1 MERYFSNMA
10 FVKGTSQ
17 CSFFDASDLPNL
29 SFMGHNFYRGI
40 VLNQELPFGKDAACE
55 LLKGFRHN
63 WRRLILSLARR
74 IFSVFNRLTD
84 DDRESVFIIDDSTYD
99 RSRSKTVELLSKV
112 YDHST
117 GKYIKGFRMLT
128 LCWSDGASCL
138 PVDFARLS
146 SSDAQKRLGHN
157 LKAMDRRCCANQR
170 HREDTTKA
178 TEHLKGMV
186 NRALK
191 AGLTARYLL
200 MDSWFTMPATV
211 TSLAGLIPVIGMV
224 KKIRTVHYRFQGQSL
239 DLMAIYRRLKK
250 RPGRAKILAS
260 AVVTLSSG
268 LPCKLV
274 FIRDRNN
281 GDWLAIMSTDIDL
294 PDKEIVRIY
303 GKRWDIEVFFKMIKQ
318 HLRLAKEI
326 QCRDFDALIGHTS
339 IVFMRYMF
347 LAYHCRMS
355 TDHRSFGDLFYACC
369 EEIRDITFLEAL
381 MRILELA
388 ADRMRCIG
396 TYWQKTFDA
405 FFYMAMDVALNTLG
419 IVKNRTISFSANP
432 ES

>member
-1 MERYFSNMA
+1 
-10 FVKGTSQ
+10 
-17 CSFFDASDLPNL
+17 
-29 SFMGHNFYRGI
+29 MGQNFYRGI
-40 VLNQELPFGKDAACE
+40 VLNQDLPFGKDAAYE
-55 LLKGFRHN
+55 LLKGVRHN
-63 WRRLILSLARR
+63 WRKLILTLARR
-74 IFSVFNRLTD
+74 IFLVFNRLTN
-84 DDRESVFIIDDSTYD
+84 DDRESVLIIDDSTYD
-99 RSRSKTVELLSKV
+99 RSRSKTVELLSRV

-128 LCWSDGASCL
+128 LCWSDGVSCL
-138 PVDFARLS
+138 PVDFSLLA
-146 SSDAQKRLGHN
+146 SSDARKRLGHN
-157 LKAMDRRCCANQR
+157 RKAMDRRCCAQQR
-170 HREDTTKA
+170 RREATVKA
-178 TEHLKGMV
+178 TDHLKDMV
-186 NRALK
+186 NRAFK

-211 TSLAGLIPVIGMV
+211 TSLAGMIPVIGMV

-239 DLMAIYRRLKK
+239 DLMAIYRRLRK
-250 RPGRAKILAS
+250 RRGRAKILAS
-260 AVVTLSSG
+260 TLVTLSSG
-268 LPCKLV
+268 LSCKLV
-274 FIRDRNN
+274 FIRDRTN
-281 GDWLAIMSTDIDL
+281 GDWLAILSTDIDL

-369 EEIRDITFLEAL
+369 DEIRDITFLEAL

-396 TYWQKTFDA
+396 TYCQETFDA
-405 FFYMAMDVALNTLG
+405 FFYVAMDVALNTLG
-419 IVKNRTISFSANP
+419 IVKNRTISFSVNP